1 MFRVVNSNPPETQSR
16 GIISSIYNDPF
27 NWSLF
32 KGAIAFIVGVITAR
46 THILTAARSGRF
58 AEPVV
63 LWQFAKGG
71 SCFPDWFNLPF
82 GKLLRVAVI
91 GI

>member
-46 THILTAARSGRF
+46 TVSEEWASM
-58 AEPVV
+58 
-63 LWQFAKGG
+63 K
-71 SCFPDWFNLPF
+71 
-82 GKLLRVAVI
+82 
-91 GI
+91 